1 MIIEKTVQWGLHGRV
16 VLVTGAARGIGEV
29 VAEAFAR
36 NGAKV
41 AALDVSLE
49 GVEGLAGRLA
59 AGGADIAG
67 FACDVTDDESVRT
80 AVMAAAEHFGGI
92 DIVVNNAGINV
103 EGTIEELSSSA
114 WQRCFDVNVT
124 GVARVCQAA
133 IPYLKASDYGR
144 VINAASF
151 AAIVPSIGSAAYAAS
166 KAAVVQLT
174 KVLAGELGPWNVTV
188 NAYAPGMIPT
198 GMNGFADM
206 PQEAQDR
213 LLNTLTLRKWG
224 EPDEVA
230 DLLLFLAS
238 DASRY
243 ITGTLIDVSG
253 GKLATQIPAKAYEAL
268 ALKNASNEAGG
279 ASTAHLSSAGAA

>member
-1 MIIEKTVQWGLHGRV
+1 MTIDQGMQWGLQGRV
-16 VLVTGAARGIGEV
+16 VVVTGAAAGIGRV
-29 VAEAFAR
+29 IADTFAR
-36 NGAKV
+36 QGAKV
-41 AALDVSLE
+41 AALDISGH
-49 GVEGLAGRLA
+49 GVKELAEELR
-59 AGGADIAG
+59 AGGAEAIG
-67 FACDVTDDESVRT
+67 LPCDVTNNESVRS
-80 AVMAAAEHFGGI
+80 AVMAVADHFGGI
-92 DIVVNNAGINV
+92 DILINNAGINV
-103 EGTIEELSSSA
+103 EGTIEELEDSA

-124 GVARVCQAA
+124 GVVRVCKAA
-133 IPYLKASDYGR
+133 IPHLKESGHGR

-166 KAAVVQLT
+166 KAAVVQFT

-198 GMNGFADM
+198 RMNGFAEM
-206 PQEAQDR
+206 PQVAQDR
-213 LLNTLTLRKWG
+213 LLSTLTLRKWG
-224 EPDEVA
+224 EAAEVA

-268 ALKNASNEAGG
+268 AP
-279 ASTAHLSSAGAA
+279 ASTAAADNTSATQASPSSIA

>member
-1 MIIEKTVQWGLHGRV
+1 MTNAAEVQWGIEGRV
-16 VLVTGAARGIGEV
+16 VVVTGAAQGIGRV
-29 VAEAFAR
+29 IAESFAR

-41 AALDVSLE
+41 AALDISRE
-49 GVEGLAGRLA
+49 GVEAVAAELTKAGAAVVGL
-59 AGGADIAG
+59 
-67 FACDVTDDESVRT
+67 ACDVTNSASVQE
-80 AVMAAAEHFGGI
+80 AVERAAGHFGGI
-92 DIVVNNAGINV
+92 DILVNNAGINV
-103 EGTIEELSSSA
+103 EGTVEELEDTA

-124 GVARVCQAA
+124 GVARMCKAA
-133 IPYLKASDYGR
+133 IPYLKESGHGR

-166 KAAVVQLT
+166 KAAVVQFT

-198 GMNGFADM
+198 GMNGFATM
-206 PQEAQDR
+206 PQDAQDR
-213 LLNTLTLRKWG
+213 LLDTLTLRKWG
-224 EPDEVA
+224 EPREVA

-253 GKLATQIPAKAYEAL
+253 GKLATQIPSKAYDAMD
-268 ALKNASNEAGG
+268 ARP
-279 ASTAHLSSAGAA
+279 